1 MFIFETSNQ
10 MRLKTSR
17 LQVEGKV
24 VIQIF
29 GMSMSLTLGGK
40 KLAFG
45 CPLMIEV
52 KLIQSTW

>member
-1 MFIFETSNQ
+1 
-10 MRLKTSR
+10 LKTSR

>member
-29 GMSMSLTLGGK
+29 GMSMSLTLGAK
-40 KLAFG
+40 KIG
-45 CPLMIEV
+45 
-52 KLIQSTW
+52 TWLSIDD